1 MTQLFAYL
9 FFIIGLLSVMLGGL
23 GLGAYWVLSS
33 FDEVNLDSRLTEKE
47 YVFYTSALMVLGLL
61 LVVLGLLLV
70 VLGLLLVVG
79 ALGLEG

>member
-23 GLGAYWVLSS
+23 GLGAYWGLST
-33 FDEVNLDSRLTEKE
+33 FTDEELDPEITEKE
-47 YVFYTSALMVLGLL
+47 YVFFISALIVIGL
-61 LVVLGLLLV
+61 V
-70 VLGLLLVVG
+70 LVVG

>member
-23 GLGAYWVLSS
+23 GLGAYWGLST
-33 FDEVNLDSRLTEKE
+33 FTDEELDPEITEKE
-47 YVFYTSALMVLGLL
+47 YAFFLSALVVMGLVL
-61 LVVLGLLLV
+61 VA
-70 VLGLLLVVG
+70 G

>member
-9 FFIIGLLSVMLGGL
+9 FFIVGLLSVMLGGL

-33 FDEVNLDSRLTEKE
+33 LDEVNLDLRFTEKE
-47 YVFYTSALMVLGLL
+47 YVFYTSAFIVFG
-61 LVVLGLLLV
+61 VV
-70 VLGLLLVVG
+70 LVVG

>member
-23 GLGAYWVLSS
+23 GLGAYWGLST
-33 FDEVNLDSRLTEKE
+33 FTDEELDPEITEKE
-47 YVFYTSALMVLGLL
+47 YVFFLLALIVIG
-61 LVVLGLLLV
+61 VVLV
-70 VLGLLLVVG
+70 IG